1 MFKKF
6 LPIAALVISVQFNA
20 FSQVGIGTTSPATT
34 LDVKGAPTN
43 STIADGMIAPTLTGN
58 ELKAKDAVYGSDHRG
73 TIVYVSAAV
82 TSASAKTTNVNSTG
96 YFYYDGSVWQRIV
109 TGSSTDN
116 IYTTNGTIGSGR
128 TVNVTNTV
136 NFDAGTLFLDGTN
149 NRIGI
154 GTSTP
159 TEKLDLTGN
168 VKFSGALMPN
178 NTAGTAGQVLV
189 SNGAGSAPNWVNV
202 PNMTYGDIKTG
213 IQTVDH
219 GGWVKLDGRVKSTLS
234 ADQQIRATALGIVTN
249 LPDATNSCLIQNG
262 TALGS
267 VSGSNSKTIT
277 QANLPNINLT
287 AASVTAGTP
296 SGTIGGGGAHSHNL
310 SAFIRYRTGVTGGP
324 TPGVFSDGASGNL
337 VSTDAEP
344 NHTHTFSGSALPGHT
359 HNVPL
364 GGSGTALDI
373 TPKSLSVNTFIYLG
387 N

>member
-116 IYTTNGTIGSGR
+116 IYTTDGTIGSGR
-128 TVNVTNTV
+128 TVNISNTL

-154 GTSTP
+154 GTATP

-202 PNMTYGDIKTG
+202 PNMTYGDIKMG
-213 IQTVDH
+213 IQSADH
-219 GGWVKLDGRVKSTLS
+219 GGWVKLDGRAKSTLS
-234 ADQQIRATALGIVTN
+234 TDQQTRATALSIGTA
-249 LPDATNSCLIQNG
+249 LPNANNAFLIQNG

-267 VSGSNSKTIT
+267 LSGSNTKTIN
-277 QANLPNINLT
+277 QNQLPNVQIGIPNHNHT
-287 AASVTAGTP
+287 ATESWTSSVDISGGYATNGAGY
-296 SGTIGGGGAHSHNL
+296 L
-310 SAFIRYRTGVTGGP
+310 SAFGSNPAIQIDESGAEGLTISNAPRTIT
-324 TPGVFSDGASGNL
+324 TSTASLTTNSINGNVAQQPFDVRGL
-337 VSTDAEP
+337 M
-344 NHTHTFSGSALPGHT
+344 
-359 HNVPL
+359 
-364 GGSGTALDI
+364 
-373 TPKSLSVNTFIYLG
+373 LSVNTFIYLG